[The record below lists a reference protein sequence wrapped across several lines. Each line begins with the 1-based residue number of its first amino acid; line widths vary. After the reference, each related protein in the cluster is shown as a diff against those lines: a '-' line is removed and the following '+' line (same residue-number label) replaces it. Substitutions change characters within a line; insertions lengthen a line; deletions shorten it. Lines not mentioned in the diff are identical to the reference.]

1 MSQDI
6 RAAKLALLY
15 NQIPTGMFAELAC
28 ACITSLVLQDTLGVR
43 SAALW
48 VVFISINVLWRFGLL
63 HYYRFYTVSRSFSF
77 WLRWFSLGVLLSG
90 MAWGYIA
97 GAGLP
102 AAQGFNQLFLVIVL
116 LGITAAASTFYS
128 VFPGVYYLFL
138 FPAVLPYTF
147 WLMHQQEE
155 GLFLSICT
163 VVYIITMSVSSRY
176 LHGWLNT
183 SLELRSENLHLDTS
197 NVQLER
203 MVAERTDALE
213 ESLAIANATLESSE
227 FGVMMVDDAQR
238 ITYFNNVFMQLWQ
251 ISPEI
256 MKHYSHMDQIIQV
269 IRSKLI
275 KATPFDRLM
284 QQIADRERQEFWAE
298 LACFNGA
305 FLETYVKVHQR
316 RNGSQGYIWQFRDI
330 TVRKR
335 MEQQLAHQASHDA
348 LTQLPNRVLIC
359 DRIEQAISYAQRFRA
374 TISVM
379 FLDIDNFK
387 IINDS
392 LGHNVGDELLCEI
405 ARRLRAAVRRSDSIG
420 RFGGDEFVIV
430 HMNARPSEV
439 GQLANQ
445 ILQSLKKNI
454 TIEHHDLQ
462 VTCSI
467 GVCTY
472 PYDGQD
478 VTTLLKNADMA
489 MYHAKHLGKNN
500 YQLYSSG
507 ITEYAERRLIL
518 QNKLNKAIHNNELYL
533 VYQPLIDI
541 KTNHLVGVE
550 VLLRWMHPEMGM
562 IAPSEFIPIAE
573 ESGYIV
579 ELGEWVLQEACK
591 QAVAW
596 HTQGFKD
603 LRMAVNISTMQI
615 KHSNFTGML
624 EDIIKRYEFAD
635 GCLELEL
642 TESNFMENNLGTR
655 EVLAHLHQ
663 LGVDFVIDDFGTG
676 YSNLNYLK
684 KFPVDKIKIDRSF
697 IKDCAH
703 NQNDAS
709 IVEAII
715 AMGHSLKLKVVA
727 EGVENLE
734 QLQLLKRLGCDV
746 AQGFYFSEPISAE
759 ELSHWILRWQS
770 TMSLH

>member
-15 NQIPTGMFAELAC
+15 NQIPTAMLAELAC
-28 ACITSLVLQDTLGVR
+28 AFITALVLRDTLTR
-43 SAALW
+43 QCAILW
-48 VVFISINVLWRFGLL
+48 IVFIGINILWRFGLL
-63 HYYRFYTVSRSFSF
+63 RQYRHALASHSFEF
-77 WLRWFSLGVLLSG
+77 WLRWFALGVLLSG

-97 GAGLP
+97 GAALP
-102 AAQGFNQLFLVIVL
+102 IAQGFNQLFLVMVL
-116 LGITAAASTFYS
+116 LGITAAASTYYS

-138 FPAVLPYTF
+138 LPAVLPYTF
-147 WLMHQQEE
+147 WLVRQEGE
-155 GLFLSICT
+155 GIFLSICT
-163 VVYIITMSVSSRY
+163 IVYIIAMSVSSRY
-176 LHGWLNT
+176 LHRWLNT
-183 SLELRSENLHLDTS
+183 SLELRFENLDLDTS

-227 FGVMMVDDAQR
+227 FGVMMVDDNQQL
-238 ITYFNNVFMQLWQ
+238 TYFNMVFTQLWQ
-251 ISPEI
+251 ISPEV
-256 MKHYSHMDQIIQV
+256 MKHYSHMEHIAQV

-275 KATPFDRLM
+275 KSAPFDRLM
-284 QQIADRERQEFWAE
+284 QQIEEKERQEFWAE

-305 FLETYVKVHQR
+305 FLEAYVKVHQR
-316 RNGSQGYIWQFRDI
+316 RNGSFGHIWQFRDI

-348 LTQLPNRVLIC
+348 LTQLPNRVLLY

-374 TISVM
+374 TVSIM

-405 ARRLRAAVRRSDSIG
+405 ARRLRAAVRRSDSVA

-439 GQLANQ
+439 AQMASQ
-445 ILQSLKKNI
+445 ILQALKKNI
-454 TIEHHDLQ
+454 TIENHDFQ

-489 MYHAKHLGKNN
+489 MYHAKRLGKNN
-500 YQLYSSG
+500 YQQYSSG
-507 ITEYAERRLIL
+507 ITEHAERRLIL
-518 QNKLNKAIHNNELYL
+518 QNKLNKAIQNNELHL
-533 VYQPLIDI
+533 VYQPLVEI
-541 KTNHLVGVE
+541 KTDQLVGVE
-550 VLLRWMHPEMGM
+550 VLLRWVHPEIG
-562 IAPSEFIPIAE
+562 IITPTEFVPVAE

-579 ELGEWVLQEACK
+579 ELGEWVLHEACK
-591 QAVAW
+591 QGVAW
-596 HTQGFKD
+596 RTQGLKN
-603 LRMAVNISTMQI
+603 LRLSVNISTVQI
-615 KHSNFTGML
+615 KHSNFTSML
-624 EDIIKRYEFAD
+624 EDIMKRYELAD
-635 GCLELEL
+635 GYLELEL

-655 EVLAHLHQ
+655 EILAYLNK

-697 IKDCAH
+697 IKDCIH

-734 QLQLLKRLGCDV
+734 QLHLLKRLGCDV
-746 AQGFYFSEPISAE
+746 AQGYYFSEPISAE
-759 ELSHWILRWQS
+759 DFTDWVLRWQRS
-770 TMSLH
+770 MPLH